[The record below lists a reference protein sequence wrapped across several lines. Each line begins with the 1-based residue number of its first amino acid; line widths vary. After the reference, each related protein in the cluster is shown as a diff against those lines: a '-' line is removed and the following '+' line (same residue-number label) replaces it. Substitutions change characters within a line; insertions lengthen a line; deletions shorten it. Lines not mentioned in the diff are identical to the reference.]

1 MNILIVDDHALVGE
15 GIGLIIQTIRPG
27 ARVVHAA
34 TCQAGLAEARSQP
47 FDLALLD
54 LNLPDMSGFVALERL
69 RQERPEL
76 PVVAISG
83 REDRATVLRSLDL
96 GAKAF
101 IPKSA
106 DTTRF
111 RRAIEAVFQGKIFLP
126 ESVTAMPP
134 PAGVK
139 GAESSGWDLTDR
151 QREVLSLLLT
161 GLPNKL
167 IARRLDIAES
177 TVKIHVSA
185 ILRELKVTSRTQA
198 LIAAARAD
206 IKVAPL

>member
-139 GAESSGWDLTDR
+139 AAESSGWDLTDR